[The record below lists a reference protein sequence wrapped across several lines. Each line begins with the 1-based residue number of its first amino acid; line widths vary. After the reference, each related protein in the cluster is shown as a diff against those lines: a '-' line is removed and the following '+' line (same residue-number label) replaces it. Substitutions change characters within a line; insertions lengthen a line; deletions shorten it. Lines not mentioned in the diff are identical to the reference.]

1 MLSLRLSSNV
11 TKWQIF
17 KLSIPIF
24 FSNLAIPLVGIVDTG
39 LMGHLESQEYLIAV
53 SIASTFFTMILWSF
67 GFLRMGTVGLVSQTF
82 GKSDYRELVN
92 IIFRNFCIAF
102 IIAFLIII
110 FKPILIN
117 IIFQIFAVSPETNS
131 FIKDYISIRVFSAP
145 AELIIYV
152 LVGFFLGIQRT
163 FISSVLIITLSL
175 LNICFSIYFV
185 NVLGLNVKGVAF
197 GTLMSA
203 YITVL
208 LFSVY
213 MYFYIIKRFK
223 VIPRFV
229 LKKLLNFK
237 KLFKLFNINFN
248 IFIRTILLTF
258 SFFWITYLGSTLGE
272 EYVAVNSILLQL
284 IFISSFFLDA
294 YAFSTEGIVGYSI
307 GKKSSKMFI
316 NTVKNSLI
324 LSFTT
329 GVLISIFFL
338 FFAKEIINL
347 ITDLEFLIFLTYKY
361 LIWVI
366 LIPPIASIAYQLDGI
381 FIGATQTKELR
392 NAMIVSVFIYLFLSV
407 FLTKQLHNYGIWFSL
422 LLFMILRAS
431 TLHFY
436 FSKILNQFR

>member
-1 MLSLRLSSNV
+1 MFSLRLSSNV

-39 LMGHLESQEYLIAV
+39 LMGHLESEKYLIAV
-53 SIASTFFTMILWSF
+53 SIASTFLTIIFWSF

-92 IIFRNFCIAF
+92 IILRNFCIAF

-110 FKPILIN
+110 LKPVLID
-117 IIFQIFAVSPETNS
+117 IIFEIFGASSETNS
-131 FIKDYISIRVFSAP
+131 YIKDYISIRVFSAP
-145 AELIIYV
+145 AELTIYI
-152 LVGFFLGIQRT
+152 LIGFFLGIQRT
-163 FISSVLIITLSL
+163 IISSSLIIMLSI

-185 NVLGLNVKGVAF
+185 NELGLNVKGVAF
-197 GTLMSA
+197 GTLLSSYITFLSFSA
-203 YITVL
+203 YT
-208 LFSVY
+208 
-213 MYFYIIKRFK
+213 YFYFIKRFK
-223 VIPRFV
+223 VIPRFAY
-229 LKKLLNFK
+229 KKLFNFK
-237 KLFKLFNINFN
+237 KIFKLLIINFN
-248 IFIRTILLTF
+248 IFIRTVLLTF

-272 EYVAVNSILLQL
+272 EYVAVNAVLLQL

-294 YAFSTEGIVGYSI
+294 YAFSTEGIIGYAL
-307 GKKSSKMFI
+307 GKKSLKMFSS
-316 NTVKNSLI
+316 TVKSSLI
-324 LSFTT
+324 LSFIT
-329 GVLISIFFL
+329 GILISIFFL
-338 FFAKEIINL
+338 FLAKEIINL
-347 ITDLEFLIFLTYKY
+347 ITDLEFLRFLTYKY
-361 LIWVI
+361 LIWI
-366 LIPPIASIAYQLDGI
+366 IFIPPIASIAYQLDGI

-392 NAMIVSVFIYLFLSV
+392 NAMIVSVIIYLFLSV

>member
-1 MLSLRLSSNV
+1 
-11 TKWQIF
+11 
-17 KLSIPIF
+17 
-24 FSNLAIPLVGIVDTG
+24 
-39 LMGHLESQEYLIAV
+39 
-53 SIASTFFTMILWSF
+53 MILWSF

-152 LVGFFLGIQRT
+152 LVGFFLVFKELLFQA
-163 FISSVLIITLSL
+163 FLILHLSYF
-175 LNICFSIYFV
+175 NICFSIYFV
-185 NVLGLNVKGVAF
+185 NVLGLNVKGVALEHYCLL
-197 GTLMSA
+197 TLRS
-203 YITVL
+203 YYF
-208 LFSVY
+208 LFICIFISL
-213 MYFYIIKRFK
+213 KRFK

-324 LSFTT
+324 LSFIT

>member
-131 FIKDYISIRVFSAP
+131 LIKDYISIRVFSAP

-324 LSFTT
+324 LSFIT

-366 LIPPIASIAYQLDGI
+366 FIPPVASIAYQLDGI

>member
-92 IIFRNFCIAF
+92 IIFRNICIAF

-237 KLFKLFNINFN
+237 KLLKLFNINFN

-324 LSFTT
+324 LR
-329 GVLISIFFL
+329 G
-338 FFAKEIINL
+338 
-347 ITDLEFLIFLTYKY
+347 
-361 LIWVI
+361 
-366 LIPPIASIAYQLDGI
+366 
-381 FIGATQTKELR
+381 TK
-392 NAMIVSVFIYLFLSV
+392 SS
-407 FLTKQLHNYGIWFSL
+407 
-422 LLFMILRAS
+422 
-431 TLHFY
+431 
-436 FSKILNQFR
+436 

>member
-1 MLSLRLSSNV
+1 MFSLRLSSNV

-39 LMGHLESQEYLIAV
+39 LMGHLESEKYLIAV
-53 SIASTFFTMILWSF
+53 SIASTFLTIIFWSF

-92 IIFRNFCIAF
+92 IILRNICIAF

-110 FKPILIN
+110 FKPVLIN
-117 IIFQIFAVSPETNS
+117 VIFEIFGVSPETNS

-145 AELIIYV
+145 AELTIYV
-152 LVGFFLGIQRT
+152 LTGFYLGIQRT
-163 FISSVLIITLSL
+163 IISSSLIIMLSI

-185 NVLGLNVKGVAF
+185 NELGLNVKGVAF
-197 GTLMSA
+197 GTLLSS
-203 YITVL
+203 YITIL
-208 LFSVY
+208 SFSVY
-213 MYFYIIKRFK
+213 TYFYFIKRFK
-223 VIPRFV
+223 VIPRFGY
-229 LKKLLNFK
+229 KKLLNFK
-237 KLFKLFNINFN
+237 KILKLLIINFN
-248 IFIRTILLTF
+248 IFVRTVLLTF

-294 YAFSTEGIVGYSI
+294 YAFSTEGIIGYSL
-307 GKKSSKMFI
+307 GKKSLKMFSS
-316 NTVKNSLI
+316 TVKNSLI
-324 LSFTT
+324 LSFIT
-329 GVLISIFFL
+329 GILISIFFL
-338 FFAKEIINL
+338 FLAKEIINL
-347 ITDLEFLIFLTYKY
+347 ITDLEFLRFLTYKY
-361 LIWVI
+361 LIWI
-366 LIPPIASIAYQLDGI
+366 IFIPPIASIAYQLDGI

-392 NAMIVSVFIYLFLSV
+392 NAMIVSVTIYLFLSV

-422 LLFMILRAS
+422 FLFMILRAS

>member
-1 MLSLRLSSNV
+1 
-11 TKWQIF
+11 
-17 KLSIPIF
+17 
-24 FSNLAIPLVGIVDTG
+24 
-39 LMGHLESQEYLIAV
+39 
-53 SIASTFFTMILWSF
+53 
-67 GFLRMGTVGLVSQTF
+67 
-82 GKSDYRELVN
+82 
-92 IIFRNFCIAF
+92 
-102 IIAFLIII
+102 
-110 FKPILIN
+110 
-117 IIFQIFAVSPETNS
+117 
-131 FIKDYISIRVFSAP
+131 
-145 AELIIYV
+145 
-152 LVGFFLGIQRT
+152 
-163 FISSVLIITLSL
+163 
-175 LNICFSIYFV
+175 
-185 NVLGLNVKGVAF
+185 
-197 GTLMSA
+197 
-203 YITVL
+203 
-208 LFSVY
+208 

-324 LSFTT
+324 LSFIT

-366 LIPPIASIAYQLDGI
+366 LIPPVASIAYQLDGI

>member
-197 GTLMSA
+197 GTLLSA

-324 LSFTT
+324 LSFIT

-366 LIPPIASIAYQLDGI
+366 LIPPVASIAYQLDGI

>member
-1 MLSLRLSSNV
+1 MLSLKLSSNV

-39 LMGHLESQEYLIAV
+39 LMGHLESEKYLIAV
-53 SIASTFFTMILWSF
+53 SIASTFLTIILWSF
-67 GFLRMGTVGLVSQTF
+67 GFLRMGTVGLVSQSF

-92 IIFRNFCIAF
+92 IILRNFCIAF

-110 FKPILIN
+110 LKPILIN
-117 IIFQIFAVSPETNS
+117 IIFQIFAVSSETNS

-145 AELIIYV
+145 AELTIYV

-163 FISSVLIITLSL
+163 IISSFLISTLSL

-185 NVLGLNVKGVAF
+185 NVLDLNVKGVAF
-197 GTLMSA
+197 GTLLSA

-208 LFSVY
+208 LFSVFT
-213 MYFYIIKRFK
+213 YFYIIKKFK
-223 VIPRFV
+223 VIPKFAY
-229 LKKLLNFK
+229 KKLLNFK
-237 KLFKLFNINFN
+237 KIFNLLNINFN
-248 IFIRTILLTF
+248 IFIRTLLLTF
-258 SFFWITYLGSTLGE
+258 SFFWITYLSSTLGE
-272 EYVAVNSILLQL
+272 EYVAVNSVLLQL

-294 YAFSTEGIVGYSI
+294 YAFSTEGIIGYSI

-316 NTVKNSLI
+316 STTKNSLI
-324 LSFTT
+324 LSLIT

-347 ITDLEFLIFLTYKY
+347 ITNLEFLKFLTYKY
-361 LIWVI
+361 LFWVI
-366 LIPPIASIAYQLDGI
+366 VIPPIASIAYQLDGI

-392 NAMIVSVFIYLFLSV
+392 NAMIVSVTIYLFLSF
-407 FLTKQLHNYGIWFSL
+407 FLTKQLHNYGVWFSL
-422 LLFMILRAS
+422 LVFMILRAS

-436 FSKILNQFR
+436 FSKILNKFK

>member
-152 LVGFFLGIQRT
+152 LVGFFLGIQKT

-197 GTLMSA
+197 GTLLAA

-208 LFSVY
+208 SFSVY
-213 MYFYIIKRFK
+213 TYFYIIKKFK
-223 VIPRFV
+223 VIPRFAP
-229 LKKLLNFK
+229 KKLLNLK
-237 KLFKLFNINFN
+237 KIIKLLNINFN

-324 LSFTT
+324 LSFIT

>member
-1 MLSLRLSSNV
+1 MFSLRLSSNV

-39 LMGHLESQEYLIAV
+39 LMGHLESEKYLIAV
-53 SIASTFFTMILWSF
+53 SIASTFLTIIFWSF

-92 IIFRNFCIAF
+92 IILRNICIAF

-110 FKPILIN
+110 FKPVLIN
-117 IIFQIFAVSPETNS
+117 IIFEIFGTSSETNS

-145 AELIIYV
+145 AELTIYV
-152 LVGFFLGIQRT
+152 LIGFFLGIQRT
-163 FISSVLIITLSL
+163 IISSSLIIMLSI

-185 NVLGLNVKGVAF
+185 NELGLNVKGVAF
-197 GTLMSA
+197 GTLLSS
-203 YITVL
+203 YITIL
-208 LFSVY
+208 SFSVY
-213 MYFYIIKRFK
+213 TYFYFIKRFK
-223 VIPRFV
+223 VIPRFGY
-229 LKKLLNFK
+229 KKLLNFK
-237 KLFKLFNINFN
+237 KILKLLIINFN
-248 IFIRTILLTF
+248 IFVRTVLLTF

-272 EYVAVNSILLQL
+272 EYVAVNAVLLQL

-294 YAFSTEGIVGYSI
+294 YAFSTEGIIGYSL
-307 GKKSSKMFI
+307 GKKSLKMFSS
-316 NTVKNSLI
+316 TVKNSLI
-324 LSFTT
+324 LSFIT

-338 FFAKEIINL
+338 FLAKEIINL
-347 ITDLEFLIFLTYKY
+347 ITDLEFLRFLTYKY
-361 LIWVI
+361 LLWII
-366 LIPPIASIAYQLDGI
+366 FIPPIASIAYQLDGI

-392 NAMIVSVFIYLFLSV
+392 NAMIVSVTIYLFLSV

-422 LLFMILRAS
+422 FLFMILRAS

-436 FSKILNQFR
+436 FSKILNKFK

>member
-197 GTLMSA
+197 GTLLAA

-258 SFFWITYLGSTLGE
+258 SFFWLTYLGSTLGE
-272 EYVAVNSILLQL
+272 EYVAVNSVLLQL

-316 NTVKNSLI
+316 NTAKNSLI
-324 LSFTT
+324 LSFIT

-347 ITDLEFLIFLTYKY
+347 LTDLEILRFLTYKY

-366 LIPPIASIAYQLDGI
+366 FIPPVASIAYQLDGI

-392 NAMIVSVFIYLFLSV
+392 NAMIVSVIIYLFLSV

>member
-117 IIFQIFAVSPETNS
+117 IISQIFAVSSETNS
-131 FIKDYISIRVFSAP
+131 FIEDYISIRVFSAP

-197 GTLMSA
+197 GTLLAA

-208 LFSVY
+208 SFSVY
-213 MYFYIIKRFK
+213 TYFYIIKKFK
-223 VIPRFV
+223 VIPRFAP
-229 LKKLLNFK
+229 KKLLNLK
-237 KLFKLFNINFN
+237 KIIKLLNINFN

-258 SFFWITYLGSTLGE
+258 SFFWLTYLGSTLGE
-272 EYVAVNSILLQL
+272 EYVAVNSVLLQL

-316 NTVKNSLI
+316 NTTKNSLI
-324 LSFTT
+324 LSFITAL
-329 GVLISIFFL
+329 LISIFFL

-347 ITDLEFLIFLTYKY
+347 ITDLEILRFLTYKY

-366 LIPPIASIAYQLDGI
+366 LIPPVASIAYQLDGI

-392 NAMIVSVFIYLFLSV
+392 NAMIVSVIIYLFLSV